1 MNKDYYNILGVTES
15 ASEEEIKTAY
25 KKLAKKFHPD
35 KNPGNKTAEDKFKEM
50 SEAYNVLS
58 DPAKRKQYD
67 AMRRYS
73 SRKGHQYDNYQT
85 DFTDFDLKEFMKNF
99 NMGGSKPR
107 ESFADL
113 LDEMFFGSSPKAES
127 RTSSRDMHVELTI
140 PFEKSIH
147 GGDVDF
153 TLANGTRQPLRVR
166 LPEGVADGENVR
178 IKNPAYHAD
187 GAIVITVR
195 VQPDNFFTR
204 KGLDVYCEIPANY
217 AQLVL
222 GSTMRIRTVYDTKID
237 VKIPP
242 GTQSGTML
250 KLPGI
255 GVRSPKGTGDM
266 YVMVSVAVPK
276 NLTKKQR
283 ELLEEFAKASEMKW

>member
-15 ASEEEIKTAY
+15 ASEDEIKTAY
-25 KKLAKKFHPD
+25 KRLAKKFHPD
-35 KNPGNKTAEDKFKEM
+35 KNPGNKAAEEKFKEM

-67 AMRRYS
+67 AMRRFG
-73 SRKGHQYDNYQT
+73 SRGGQYDNYQT

-99 NMGGSKPR
+99 NMNGSKPR

-113 LDEMFFGSSPKAES
+113 LDEMFFGSSPKTQS
-127 RTSSRDMHVELTI
+127 RSSSRDMHLELTI
-140 PFEKSIH
+140 PFEKSVH

-153 TLANGTRQPLRVR
+153 TLTNGTRRTLRVR
-166 LPEGVADGENVR
+166 LPEGIGDGENVR
-178 IKNPAYHAD
+178 LKNPAYHAGGD
-187 GAIVITVR
+187 IVITVR
-195 VQPDNFFTR
+195 VQPDSFFTR

-217 AQLVL
+217 VQLVL
-222 GSTMRIRTVYDTKID
+222 GSTIRIRTVYDTKID

-250 KLPGI
+250 KLPGM
-255 GVRSPKGTGDM
+255 GVRSPKSTGDM
-266 YVMVSVAVPK
+266 FVTVALAVPK

-283 ELLEEFAKASEMKW
+283 ELLEEFARALDMKW